1 MMITDNI
8 FPLQAIKCTILS
20 PSLGPKVEEVN
31 FVKLDI
37 FDVIFVMLLYFTD
50 MVLPASSASLL
61 ANLTNFPVIMKHL
74 GTSSSNQFMLVPIS
88 YIKFNYLGRLLKLDM
103 FNWIGNI

>member
-31 FVKLDI
+31 FVILFFI
-37 FDVIFVMLLYFTD
+37 LFLLLYFTN

-88 YIKFNYLGRLLKLDM
+88 YIKFNYLGRLLK
-103 FNWIGNI
+103 F

>member
-1 MMITDNI
+1 MITDNI

-20 PSLGPKVEEVN
+20 PSFGPKVEEVN

-61 ANLTNFPVIMKHL
+61 ANLTNIPVIMKHL

-88 YIKFNYLGRLLKLDM
+88 YIKFNYLGRLLK
-103 FNWIGNI
+103 F

>member
-1 MMITDNI
+1 MITDNI

-31 FVKLDI
+31 FVKL
-37 FDVIFVMLLYFTD
+37 FLMLFFVILLYFTD

-88 YIKFNYLGRLLKLDM
+88 YIKFNYLGRLLK
-103 FNWIGNI
+103 F